1 MTEKVKSRMVACKPY
16 DDQRPGTAGLR
27 KTVRTFRQ
35 PHYLETYLQ
44 AIFSTLEFAPGAT
57 LIVGGDGRYMNQEA
71 VQVIARMAAAHGIG
85 KLITGLDG
93 QLSTPAASLLIR
105 RHGAAGGFLLTASHN
120 PGGPDG
126 DFGIKFNTHTG
137 GQAPEALSEQIFAAS
152 REVSEYRIAE
162 LPDFD
167 LARTGLVEFE
177 GFAVEVVDST
187 RDYADLME
195 TLFDFDRMRDWL
207 SGSGR
212 ICFDSLHAVTG
223 PYAEEIL
230 IRRLGAPAASV
241 MHANPLPDFGGFHPD
256 PNPVDAAHLIELS
269 ASDVS
274 PDLIAASDGDGD
286 RNMICGPGVMVSP
299 GDSIA
304 VMLEHAGRL
313 PGYRTGVPG
322 VARSMPTSR
331 AVDLVAEA
339 HGIPCFETPTGWRFF
354 CNLLEAGRISL
365 CGEESFGT
373 GSNHVREKDGLWAVL
388 FWLNLLAELR
398 QSVPE
403 ILARHWRQYG
413 RHYYQRH
420 DYFIADRDRADAL
433 IDALRGRLDS
443 LPGTQ
448 AAGSRIE
455 SADDFHYVDPVDNS
469 ESRHQGVCLTFDDG
483 SRVVYRLS
491 GTGTSGATLRVY
503 LEQYTPPDGDHYQAL
518 AGALQQPAAR
528 AAEIAGIEKHTG
540 LHGPTAVI

>member
-1 MTEKVKSRMVACKPY
+1 
-16 DDQRPGTAGLR
+16 
-27 KTVRTFRQ
+27 
-35 PHYLETYLQ
+35 
-44 AIFSTLEFAPGAT
+44 
-57 LIVGGDGRYMNQEA
+57 
-71 VQVIARMAAAHGIG
+71 
-85 KLITGLDG
+85 
-93 QLSTPAASLLIR
+93 
-105 RHGAAGGFLLTASHN
+105 
-120 PGGPDG
+120 
-126 DFGIKFNTHTG
+126 
-137 GQAPEALSEQIFAAS
+137 
-152 REVSEYRIAE
+152 
-162 LPDFD
+162 
-167 LARTGLVEFE
+167 
-177 GFAVEVVDST
+177 
-187 RDYADLME
+187 
-195 TLFDFDRMRDWL
+195 
-207 SGSGR
+207 
-212 ICFDSLHAVTG
+212 
-223 PYAEEIL
+223 
-230 IRRLGAPAASV
+230 
-241 MHANPLPDFGGFHPD
+241 
-256 PNPVDAAHLIELS
+256 
-269 ASDVS
+269 
-274 PDLIAASDGDGD
+274 
-286 RNMICGPGVMVSP
+286 MICGPGVMVSP

-313 PGYRTGVPG
+313 PGYRNGVTG

-388 FWLNLLAELR
+388 FWLNLLAELG

-455 SADDFHYVDPVDNS
+455 AADDFHYVDPVDNS
-469 ESRHQGVCLTFDDG
+469 ESRHQGVRLTFDDG